1 MIRKYR
7 FCFFCM
13 FVFGLLSVYN
23 PTGFGS
29 LLSIILSLIAF
40 LFFAIFLYYFIRV
53 KLIALS
59 LIIKDI
65 RNKMR

>member
-1 MIRKYR
+1 MIKKYR

-59 LIIKDI
+59 LIIRDI

>member
-1 MIRKYR
+1 MIKKYR
-7 FCFFCM
+7 FFFFCM

-59 LIIKDI
+59 LIIRDI

>member
-1 MIRKYR
+1 MIKKYR
-7 FCFFCM
+7 FCFFGM
-13 FVFGLLSVYN
+13 FIFALLSVYT
-23 PTGFGS
+23 PTGVGS
-29 LLSIILSLIAF
+29 ALSVLFSILAF

>member
-1 MIRKYR
+1 MIKKYR
-7 FCFFCM
+7 FCFLGF
-13 FVFGLLSVYN
+13 FVFALLSVYS

-29 LLSIILSLIAF
+29 ALSVMFSILAF

>member
-1 MIRKYR
+1 MIKKYR

-13 FVFGLLSVYN
+13 FFFALLSVYS

-29 LLSIILSLIAF
+29 TLSVMFSILAF

-53 KLIALS
+53 KLIARS

>member
-1 MIRKYR
+1 MIKKYR

-13 FVFGLLSVYN
+13 FVFVLLSVYS

-29 LLSIILSLIAF
+29 ALSVMFSILAF
-40 LFFAIFLYYFIRV
+40 LFFLAFLYYWGRV
-53 KLIALS
+53 KLISLS

>member
-13 FVFGLLSVYN
+13 FVFALLSVYN

-40 LFFAIFLYYFIRV
+40 LFFVIFLYYFIRV

>member
-13 FVFGLLSVYN
+13 FVFALLSVYN
-23 PTGFGS
+23 PIGFGS
-29 LLSIILSLIAF
+29 ALSVMFSIIAF

-65 RNKMR
+65 RNMMR

>member
-1 MIRKYR
+1 MIKKYR

-23 PTGFGS
+23 PAGFGS
-29 LLSIILSLIAF
+29 LLSIVLSLIAF
-40 LFFAIFLYYFIRV
+40 IFFAIFLYYFIIVR
-53 KLIALS
+53 LIALS
-59 LIIKDI
+59 LLLKEI

>member
-1 MIRKYR
+1 MIRKYKL
-7 FCFFCM
+7 CFFGC
-13 FVFGLLSVYN
+13 FVFALLSVYS

-29 LLSIILSLIAF
+29 ALSVMFSIIAF

>member
-1 MIRKYR
+1 MIKKYR
-7 FCFFCM
+7 FCCLGF
-13 FVFGLLSVYN
+13 FVFALLSVYS

-29 LLSIILSLIAF
+29 ALSVMFSILAF
-40 LFFAIFLYYFIRV
+40 LFFATFFYYFIIV
-53 KLIALS
+53 KLISLS

>member
-1 MIRKYR
+1 MIKKYR

-13 FVFGLLSVYN
+13 FVFALLSVYN
-23 PTGFGS
+23 PAGFGS
-29 LLSIILSLIAF
+29 LLSIVLSLIAF
-40 LFFAIFLYYFIRV
+40 IFFVAFLYYFLRV

-59 LIIKDI
+59 FIIKDR

>member
-1 MIRKYR
+1 MIKKYR
-7 FCFFCM
+7 FCFLGF
-13 FVFGLLSVYN
+13 FVFALLSVYS

-29 LLSIILSLIAF
+29 ALSVMFSILAF
-40 LFFAIFLYYFIRV
+40 LFFATFFYYFIIV
-53 KLIALS
+53 KLISLS

>member
-1 MIRKYR
+1 MIKKYR
-7 FCFFCM
+7 FCFLGF
-13 FVFGLLSVYN
+13 FVFALLSVYS
-23 PTGFGS
+23 TELGS

-40 LFFAIFLYYFIRV
+40 IFFVAFLLYFVRV
-53 KLIALS
+53 KLISLS

>member
-13 FVFGLLSVYN
+13 FVFALLSVYN
-23 PTGFGS
+23 PIGFGS
-29 LLSIILSLIAF
+29 ALSVLFSIIAF

-59 LIIKDI
+59 LIIRDI

>member
-13 FVFGLLSVYN
+13 FVFALLSVYG
-23 PTGFGS
+23 TDFGS

>member
-1 MIRKYR
+1 
-7 FCFFCM
+7 M

>member
-1 MIRKYR
+1 MIKKYR

-13 FVFGLLSVYN
+13 FVFALLSVYN
-23 PTGFGS
+23 PIGFGS
-29 LLSIILSLIAF
+29 ALSVLFSIIAF
-40 LFFAIFLYYFIRV
+40 LFFLAFLLYWGKV
-53 KLIALS
+53 KLILLS

>member
-23 PTGFGS
+23 PAGFGS
-29 LLSIILSLIAF
+29 LLSIVLSLIAF
-40 LFFAIFLYYFIRV
+40 IFFAIFLYYFIRV
-53 KLIALS
+53 KLISLS
-59 LIIKDI
+59 FIIKDFI
-65 RNKMR
+65 EKFR

>member
-1 MIRKYR
+1 MIKKYR
-7 FCFFCM
+7 ICFFCM
-13 FVFGLLSVYN
+13 FVFALLSVYN
-23 PTGFGS
+23 PLGFGS
-29 LLSIILSLIAF
+29 ALGVMFSILAF
-40 LFFAIFLYYFIRV
+40 LFFAIFLCYFIRV

>member
-1 MIRKYR
+1 MIKKYR
-7 FCFFCM
+7 FCFLGF
-13 FVFGLLSVYN
+13 FVFALLSVYS

-29 LLSIILSLIAF
+29 ALSVMFSILAF
-40 LFFAIFLYYFIRV
+40 LFLATFFCYFIRV
-53 KLIALS
+53 KLISLS

>member
-1 MIRKYR
+1 MIKKYR

-40 LFFAIFLYYFIRV
+40 LFFVIFLYYFIRV

>member
-1 MIRKYR
+1 MIKKYR
-7 FCFFCM
+7 FCFLGF
-13 FVFGLLSVYN
+13 FVFALLSVYS

-29 LLSIILSLIAF
+29 ALSVMFSILAF
-40 LFFAIFLYYFIRV
+40 LFFATFFYYFIRV
-53 KLIALS
+53 KLISLS

>member
-1 MIRKYR
+1 MIKKYR

-13 FVFGLLSVYN
+13 FVFVLLSVYS

-29 LLSIILSLIAF
+29 ALSVMFSILAF
-40 LFFAIFLYYFIRV
+40 LFFAIFLYYFLRV
-53 KLIALS
+53 KFIAFS

>member
-1 MIRKYR
+1 MIRKYKL
-7 FCFFCM
+7 CFFGC
-13 FVFGLLSVYN
+13 FVFALLSVYN

-40 LFFAIFLYYFIRV
+40 LFFVIFLYYFIRV

-59 LIIKDI
+59 LIIKDMLE
-65 RNKMR
+65 KFK

>member
-1 MIRKYR
+1 MIKKYR
-7 FCFFCM
+7 FCFFGM
-13 FVFGLLSVYN
+13 FIFALLSVYT
-23 PTGFGS
+23 PTGVGS
-29 LLSIILSLIAF
+29 ALSVLFSILAF

-53 KLIALS
+53 KLIVLS